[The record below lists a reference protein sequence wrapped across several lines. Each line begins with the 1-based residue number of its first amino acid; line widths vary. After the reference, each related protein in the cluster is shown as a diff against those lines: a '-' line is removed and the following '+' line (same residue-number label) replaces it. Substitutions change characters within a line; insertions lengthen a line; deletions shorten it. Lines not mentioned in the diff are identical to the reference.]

1 MLAKIYPE
9 YFASYKIYESV
20 KNVLLKNLREADIEK
35 IFNEMSVAEAKPENL
50 VKKLAAV
57 LQKHVQSMK
66 CASITQDVK
75 EKLIELVDV
84 NVEPKRVEMTKNE
97 SVTVKVLV
105 HNRTDTMLKFRV
117 GMEQLD
123 RKVTALLYDPVKA
136 FCYTKI
142 VKSHLIEP
150 DKSYAFKFIIKP
162 DVFGIQDIYE
172 LKKNGKLS
180 MTLGFQAEAD
190 GVDGLRSR
198 PDKLNVDI
206 VKVRV

>member
-9 YFASYKIYESV
+9 YFASYKIYEAV

-35 IFNEMSVAEAKPENL
+35 IFNEMSVVEAKPENF
-50 VKKLAAV
+50 VKKLVVV

-66 CASITQDVK
+66 CANIVQDVK
-75 EKLIELVDV
+75 EKLTELIDV
-84 NVEPKRVEMTKNE
+84 KVEPRRVEMTKNE
-97 SVTVKVLV
+97 AVTVKVMV
-105 HNRTDTMLKFRV
+105 HNKTDTMLKFRV

-150 DKSYAFKFIIKP
+150 DKIYAFKFIIKA
-162 DVFGIQDIYE
+162 DVFGIQDMYE

-180 MTLGFQAEAD
+180 MVMGYQAEAD

-206 VKVRV
+206 VKVKV